1 MNRAEV
7 LKKNEGIRAFF
18 QMQFVGKIRDVNQA
32 RKRMQAK
39 FGLSDQKWYQMR
51 PQFVR
56 MMRVP
61 EEGKEELTMETTSSP
76 PTQAGT
82 PAETAQLL
90 TMTQEQ
96 DARIAYQALQLSQ
109 MKADLERQ
117 ERRNKLLAKIV
128 SECLSNL

>member
-18 QMQFVGKIRDVNQA
+18 QLQFAGKIRDVNQA

-56 MMRVP
+56 MMRIP
-61 EEGKEELTMETTSSP
+61 EEGKEDLTMETTSSP

-96 DARIAYQALQLSQ
+96 DARIAYQSLQLSQ
-109 MKADLERQ
+109 LKADLERQ

-128 SECLSNL
+128 TDCLSNL

>member
-1 MNRAEV
+1 MNRTEV

-18 QMQFVGKIRDVNQA
+18 QLQFAGKIRDVNQA

-56 MMRVP
+56 MMRIP
-61 EEGKEELTMETTSSP
+61 EEGKEDLTMETTSSP

-96 DARIAYQALQLSQ
+96 DARIAYQSLQLSQ
-109 MKADLERQ
+109 LKADLERQ

-128 SECLSNL
+128 TDCLSNL